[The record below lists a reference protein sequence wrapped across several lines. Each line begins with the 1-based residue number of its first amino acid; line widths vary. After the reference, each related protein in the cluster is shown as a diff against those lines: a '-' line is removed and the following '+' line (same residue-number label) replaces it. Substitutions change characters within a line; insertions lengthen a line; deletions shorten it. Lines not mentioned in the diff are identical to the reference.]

1 MAIRDSEYLSRL
13 QNYYAKHHSFPSY
26 ARLCNVLGLAA
37 KSAVKKVLLRLGEQ
51 GYLQRTIDEVWV
63 PAERFFERKV
73 SDAPV
78 AAGLPTFVSDVT
90 ADPFMIDRFLI
101 DKPSKTILVPVQGDS
116 MINAGINDG
125 DVVVVE
131 VRSTANNGD
140 IVVATV
146 DDEFTVKTLG
156 KKKGRSV
163 LLPANDS
170 YPVIRPKGNLK
181 IIGVVVGL
189 IRKYG
194 K

>member
-1 MAIRDSEYLSRL
+1 MAIKDSDYLSKL
-13 QNYYAKHHSFPSY
+13 QNYYAKHHGFPSY

-37 KSAVKKVLLRLGEQ
+37 KSAVNKVLLRLAEQ
-51 GYLQRTIDEVWV
+51 GYLKRTVDEVWV
-63 PAERFFERKV
+63 PVESFFERKL
-73 SDAPV
+73 SDTPV
-78 AAGLPTFVSDVT
+78 VAGLPTFVSNVT
-90 ADPFMIDRFLI
+90 ADPFMIDQFLVN
-101 DKPSKTILVPVQGDS
+101 KPSKTILVPVQGDS
-116 MINAGINDG
+116 MINAGINNG

-131 VRSTANNGD
+131 IDSTANTGD
-140 IVVATV
+140 IVVAAI

-156 KKKGRSV
+156 KKRGKAV

-170 YPVIRPKGNLK
+170 YPVIQPEGSLK